1 MAQMILR
8 DYLQETEDAVS
19 RGQLDNA
26 LARCQSILASYPES
40 LDAQRLLG
48 EVYLAQGH
56 LDDAQQAFDWVLT
69 NDPENVV
76 AYCDRALISEHLSDY
91 DTALDCYQQAYE
103 LSRGNSQIRQAF
115 NKLSAKAGQQGFMFS
130 RAGLARLYMRGD
142 LLTQAIQEWEAV
154 LAVNSDRLD
163 ARTGLLE
170 AYWHERLYNQVEQ
183 QAKQILQDVPGCIK
197 ALLLLAYVI
206 SARDMLQA
214 RELLHKVEALD
225 PDLTLAHDLLADAMA
240 SHPHDP
246 FLQLL
251 RKPPV
256 MIDTALEHSAAS
268 DIFSQDTRLQEAGMN
283 ALPAFA
289 QSTAGSIGS
298 QNAQAVSDWASIDTS
313 SWSNIAGLK
322 DLDESL
328 TGQDVPTLPWSSN
341 TYTGS
346 EVWNGASNSVGAAGE
361 QKMPDFVAQ
370 LGDMNF
376 SSDAWGGAS
385 QEAAS
390 QSTIAR
396 DEAVQAEPW
405 MALQETLDNLSSAES
420 TDVASGS
427 RQSDSRNVGTPDTLS
442 WDQQSAFSDLTFDGA
457 WGSGQDAKE
466 PGITSEWAGAMK
478 DVPSPPAWLSMLT
491 QNDRKQM
498 SGELSPLAPVVQEPV
513 PSASSAPFEQRP
525 PTQSEVREQ
534 DNRQVEPPRFAVAIE
549 PEEQDDES
557 LFGPEWLKS
566 LGAASIEAALSAE
579 IPVVPTTPSQLS
591 RSERKAPSQPLP
603 RADYEPWQ
611 QAEPVAPVTP
621 PQEVFSST
629 VPSGQETSSSVTPE
643 VSAWPGEKDGQDVL
657 ATLEALEQ
665 ELRLQ
670 GFRHLEPN
678 TLAAIARD
686 EEEVDNTETGSV
698 TPDQLGKS
706 YREPS
711 LSSALAELGQ
721 INDQKQEKEAEVYAY
736 EVPAQPEGVTT
747 SVPSP
752 DVSWLT
758 ALDPVPAPVRYDAPV
773 TAAPTEQERIVPP
786 IETSAELP
794 AAFTPQPLPSADIA
808 EEKTVRVDSV
818 KTPVARMSAFLEN
831 ELETTMRRPAVRI
844 PPGAQR
850 PGGQRNKPSS
860 LARNLPTPRGE
871 PSVAN
876 VAASTSDT
884 NPNERLLRGYQHQ
897 LVGDYDEAMQEYRVI
912 IRNSPELLGEVISN
926 VRALLKLA
934 PKYAPGYRVLGDAY
948 MRQGEYLQAM
958 EAYNKA
964 LTMAKRA
971 KA

>member
-8 DYLQETEDAVS
+8 DYLQETEDAIS

-48 EVYLAQGH
+48 EVYLAQGR

-76 AYCDRALISEHLSDY
+76 AYCDRALISERLSDY

-170 AYWHERLYNQVEQ
+170 AYWHERLYNQVEL
-183 QAKQILQDVPGCIK
+183 QAKQILQDVPGCVK

-225 PDLTLAHDLLADAMA
+225 PDLILAHDLLADAMA
-240 SHPHDP
+240 SHPNDP

-256 MIDTALEHSAAS
+256 TIDTALEHSAIS
-268 DIFSQDTRLQEAGMN
+268 DISSQDTRLQEAGMN

-289 QSTAGSIGS
+289 QSGSGFFS
-298 QNAQAVSDWASIDTS
+298 APNAQIIPDWTSVDASP
-313 SWSNIAGLK
+313 WNNIAGLK

-328 TGQDVPTLPWSSN
+328 AGQDVPTLPWSSN

-346 EVWNGASNSVGAAGE
+346 EVWNGANNSAGE

-376 SSDAWGGAS
+376 SSDGWGAPS

-390 QSTIAR
+390 QGTNTQ
-396 DEAVQAEPW
+396 DEAAQAEPW
-405 MALQETLDNLSSAES
+405 MALQETLGNPGPAGPA
-420 TDVASGS
+420 DVASNS
-427 RQSDSRNVGTPDTLS
+427 RQADRSGAEMPDTLS
-442 WDQQSAFSDLTFDGA
+442 WNQQSAFSELTFDGA

-466 PGITSEWAGAMK
+466 TNMSGEWTGAMK
-478 DVPSPPAWLSMLT
+478 DDQPAPPAWLSMLT

-498 SGELSPLAPVVQEPV
+498 NGDLSPLASPPQDPIPSA
-513 PSASSAPFEQRP
+513 PSASVEQRP
-525 PTQSEVREQ
+525 PAQPEPRRQ
-534 DNRQVEPPRFAVAIE
+534 GNRQAEPPMFAPAVDL
-549 PEEQDDES
+549 EESEDES

-566 LGAASIEAALSAE
+566 LGAASMEAALSAQM
-579 IPVVPTTPSQLS
+579 PVVRATSPQPPS
-591 RSERKAPSQPLP
+591 SERKAPSQPLP
-603 RADYEPWQ
+603 RADREPWSP
-611 QAEPVAPVTP
+611 AEQSAPASLSAPVTP
-621 PQEVFSST
+621 SQEAL
-629 VPSGQETSSSVTPE
+629 PSVVSEVREAYASGIPE
-643 VSAWPGEKDGQDVL
+643 ASPWPGEKDGQDVL

-670 GFRHLEPN
+670 GFRQLEPN

-686 EEEVDNTETGSV
+686 KGEIDKAGIGEGIPEQPGI
-698 TPDQLGKS
+698 P

-711 LSSALAELGQ
+711 LSSALAELGD
-721 INDQKQEKEAEVYAY
+721 IDSQKLEQEAEANVYEMPAQPGDMTTSAPSPDISWFTASDSILAPPGQQERLAPTAETY
-736 EVPAQPEGVTT
+736 AEVPAP
-747 SVPSP
+747 P
-752 DVSWLT
+752 VS
-758 ALDPVPAPVRYDAPV
+758 
-773 TAAPTEQERIVPP
+773 
-786 IETSAELP
+786 
-794 AAFTPQPLPSADIA
+794 TPQPVSSADVA
-808 EEKTVRVDSV
+808 EEKTVRADPM

-831 ELETTMRRPAVRI
+831 ELEITMRRPAVRV
-844 PPGAQR
+844 P
-850 PGGQRNKPSS
+850 PGGQRSGGQRTRSAPP
-860 LARNLPTPRGE
+860 ARNLSPRRE
-871 PSVAN
+871 DSSATN
-876 VAASTSDT
+876 AAVSNI

-912 IRNSPELLGEVISN
+912 IRNSPELLGEVVSN